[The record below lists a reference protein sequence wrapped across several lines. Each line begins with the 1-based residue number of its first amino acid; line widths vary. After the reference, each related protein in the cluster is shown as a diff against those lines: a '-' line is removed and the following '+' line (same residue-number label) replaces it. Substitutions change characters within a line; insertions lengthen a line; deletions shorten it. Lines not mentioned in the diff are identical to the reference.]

1 MRKIN
6 FVFLLFCMAPLLMW
20 AQSNKAIVTLKVDK
34 DTVTIGD
41 MVHLQAQVEYD
52 AQLNI
57 SGSGLSELPENEYLE
72 YQGNPHSTRKSSD
85 NSGKKILVEDLDVM
99 VFLDSG
105 WIDFPSVQYHAVMP
119 DTTIFFESNPVR
131 VFVLPVVSSAD
142 TPEGL
147 RSIIKEPTKLSDYYS
162 WIFGL
167 ISLLFIGGLIYFLRK
182 RKPKEVVKN
191 VVSKPYVAPDKEA
204 ILALQQ
210 IQMNR
215 LWETAPKEAQIGL
228 SQILRRFM
236 ERAYKINALEAST
249 REIGRDLKSVSP
261 NQKALLMKLLNESDL
276 VKFAKLTM
284 LDEHQ
289 VQSFKEAIT
298 WIKRNKKG

>member
-1 MRKIN
+1 MKKKN
-6 FVFLLFCMAPLLMW
+6 FIFLLFLFGPFLSW
-20 AQSNKAIVTLKVDK
+20 AQSDKAIVSLKVDK

-41 MVHLQAQVEYD
+41 MIHLKARVEYD

-57 SGSGLSELPENEYLE
+57 TGPGLAALPQNEYLE
-72 YQGNPHSTRKSSD
+72 YQGRPAMT
-85 NSGKKILVEDLDVM
+85 KKTSEDTGHKIFVEDLDVM

-105 WIDFPSVQYHAVMP
+105 WIEFPPVQYQAVMP
-119 DTTIFFESNPVR
+119 DTTYFFESNPAR
-131 VFVLPVVSSAD
+131 VFVQPVINITD

-147 RSIIKEPTKLSDYYS
+147 RSIIEEPTKLSDYYP

-167 ISLLFIGGLIYFLRK
+167 VSLILVGVLIYFLRK
-182 RKPKEVVKN
+182 RKPKEVVEK
-191 VVSKPYVAPDKEA
+191 VIEKPSVAPDKEA

-210 IQMNR
+210 IKKNK
-215 LWETAPKEAQIGL
+215 LWETAPKEAQISL
-228 SQILRRFM
+228 SQILRRFL
-236 ERAYKINALEAST
+236 ERSYKINALEAST
-249 REIGRDLKSVSP
+249 REIGRDLKSISP

-284 LDEHQ
+284 PDERQ
-289 VQSFKEAIT
+289 AQSMDEAIN